1 MIKEHLESTGLET
14 VSECVQKEP
23 FSTVGPKIGNDRLI
37 GVTTPKLNFYLVRA
51 DLTQV
56 FFIAFA

>member
-23 FSTVGPKIGNDRLI
+23 FSTVGPKIGNDWLI
-37 GVTTPKLNFYLVRA
+37 GVTSP
-51 DLTQV
+51 
-56 FFIAFA
+56 